1 VGNNVTRCQ
10 TLSWLYQPE
19 NVEYCPEPKWL
30 EAARFEAQPYGL
42 TDFTEVGTL

>member
-10 TLSWLYQPE
+10 TLGWLYQPE